1 MENVF
6 LDILIRIFI
15 AFLGGT
21 ILYFFFK
28 KFAQIDNKLRNL
40 NYCWSKE
47 VDLSKK
53 KGHGLI
59 LGSWYGNGL
68 SICGEFE
75 RKSGQVNYY
84 CITLFKLPIIPLWCV
99 YSDIKKVE
107 RPNWKRETTTYNMY
121 GTASWRFLEIFLLY
135 YQVIYYAIF
144 AIGLFYLFYLVLLVP
159 NYYGIFR
166 NYYMFGEWNWDVFLK
181 FFK

>member
-1 MENVF
+1 MENIF

-15 AFLGGT
+15 AFIGGT
-21 ILYFFFK
+21 MLYFFMK
-28 KFAQIDNKLRNL
+28 PVALVDDKLRDL
-40 NYCWSKE
+40 NYRLSKE

-68 SICGEFE
+68 SLCGEFD
-75 RKSGQVNYY
+75 RKNAQVNYY
-84 CITLFKLPIIPLWCV
+84 CFTLFKQPIIPLWCV

-107 RPNWKRETTTYNMY
+107 RPNWKKETTTYNMY
-121 GTASWRFLEIFLLY
+121 GTASWRILELFIMYYRVFFL
-135 YQVIYYAIF
+135 VIF
-144 AIGLFYLFYLVLLVP
+144 AIGLFYLFYLVFFVP
-159 NYYGIFR
+159 NYYGLFM
-166 NYYMFGEWNWDVFLK
+166 NYYMFDEWNWDVFLK